1 MLDLAS
7 QPVIDKHGLVGGC
20 VRLPI
25 AVDADRLK
33 AEVDALPADLWGT
46 RGGRVGVHS
55 AAEALFLRGYAPA
68 EGDKP
73 IEDRPA
79 LDHLPY
85 IRSILGQI
93 VPARPLRAL
102 LARLP
107 AGANIPVHV
116 DHGDYFTKSFR
127 VHVAVETNDKVWML
141 ANGRAY
147 QMKPGEVWSINNLGE
162 HGVVN
167 AHPSLSR
174 THLIAD
180 FLPSEQLADLV
191 RQADRTLGE
200 AVR

>member
-1 MLDLAS
+1 MPYLAS
-7 QPVIDKHGLVGGC
+7 HPVIDKQTLVGGC

-25 AVDADRLK
+25 AVEADRLRT
-33 AEVDALPADLWGT
+33 EVGALPSELWGT

-68 EGDKP
+68 EGEKP

-93 VPARPLRAL
+93 VPAQPLRAL

-116 DHGDYFTKSFR
+116 DHGDYFTKSLR
-127 VHVAVETNDKVWML
+127 IHLAVETNDRVWML
-141 ANGRAY
+141 AGGRAY

-180 FLPSEQLADLV
+180 FLPSEQLVALV
-191 RQADRTLGE
+191 QQADRGLGQ

>member
-7 QPVIDKHGLVGGC
+7 QPIIDKHGLVGGC

-25 AVDADRLK
+25 AVDAEHLMT
-33 AEVDALPADLWGT
+33 EVNALPSDLWGT

-79 LDHLPY
+79 LAHLPY
-85 IRSILGQI
+85 IRSILGGI
-93 VPARPLRAL
+93 VPAQPLRAL

-127 VHVAVETNDKVWML
+127 IHVPIETNDKVWML
-141 ANGRAY
+141 AGGRAY

-180 FLPSEQLADLV
+180 FLPSGDLIALVKQGDRNSGQPV
-191 RQADRTLGE
+191 R
-200 AVR
+200 

>member
-20 VRLPI
+20 IRLPVS
-25 AVDADRLK
+25 VDAEILK
-33 AEVDALPADLWGT
+33 AQVDALPSDLWGT

-79 LDHLPY
+79 LDHVPY
-85 IRSILGQI
+85 IRSILGEL
-93 VPARPLRAL
+93 VPAQPLRAL

-107 AGANIPVHV
+107 AGATIPVHV

-141 ANGRAY
+141 AGRRAY

-180 FLPSEQLADLV
+180 FLPSEELVALV
-191 RQADRTLGE
+191 RQGERDLGQP
-200 AVR
+200 VR

>member
-20 VRLPI
+20 VRLPVS
-25 AVDADRLK
+25 VDAARLK
-33 AEVDALPADLWGT
+33 SEVDALPSELWGT

-55 AAEALFLRGYAPA
+55 AAEALFLRGHAPA

-79 LDHLPY
+79 LEELPY
-85 IRSILGQI
+85 IRSILGEI
-93 VPARPLRAL
+93 VPAQPLRAL

-107 AGANIPVHV
+107 AGASIPVHV
-116 DHGDYFTKSFR
+116 DHGDYFTRSLR
-127 VHVAVETNDKVWML
+127 IHVAVETNDRVWML
-141 ANGRAY
+141 ADGRAY
-147 QMKPGEVWSINNLGE
+147 QMKAGEVWSINNLAE
-162 HGVVN
+162 HGVAN

-180 FLPSEQLADLV
+180 FLPSAELV
-191 RQADRTLGE
+191 ALVQGGDRNLGR
-200 AVR
+200 AIR

>member
-20 VRLPI
+20 IRLPVSV
-25 AVDADRLK
+25 AAERLK
-33 AEVDALPADLWGT
+33 SEVDALPSDLWGT

-79 LDHLPY
+79 LDELPY
-85 IRSILGQI
+85 IRSILGEI
-93 VPARPLRAL
+93 VPAQPLRAL

-116 DHGDYFTKSFR
+116 DHGDYFTRSLR
-127 VHVAVETNDKVWML
+127 IHVAVETNDRVWML
-141 ANGRAY
+141 ADGRAY
-147 QMKPGEVWSINNLGE
+147 QMKAGEVWSINNLAE

-167 AHPSLSR
+167 AHSSLSR

-180 FLPSEQLADLV
+180 FLPSDELLALVKGGDRDLG
-191 RQADRTLGE
+191 RAIR
-200 AVR
+200 